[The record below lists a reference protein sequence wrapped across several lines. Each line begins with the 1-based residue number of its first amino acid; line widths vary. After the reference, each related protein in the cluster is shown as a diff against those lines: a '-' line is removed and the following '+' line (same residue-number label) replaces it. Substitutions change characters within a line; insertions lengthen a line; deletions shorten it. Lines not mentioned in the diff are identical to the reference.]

1 MVKLIQQNYK
11 ENKKRYNQIEKALK
25 TYLEKNI
32 KK

>member
-11 ENKKRYNQIEKALK
+11 ENKKRCNQIEKALK